1 MQGPRS
7 PETHEWPQVVDFLN
21 VNLRQNKSWTITS
34 EYPTA
39 LSANNIHNMSI
50 ITEDEK
56 IISHAVLKT
65 FVVKT
70 PHAIFKVGAIG
81 SVITAPDHRQKGHS
95 RKNIENCIA
104 LAQKQECDL
113 VILWTDQFDFYRKLG
128 FELAGFDYSYIYE
141 NPGTIQNKKLRFVSG
156 NNVDPNALQKL
167 YSQHTVHAVRSTED
181 FRNFLK
187 IPNSNVFT
195 AWDQNNQLVGYAVE
209 GKGLDLINYIHEWA
223 GQVDALLDL
232 FQYIRTQ
239 KNDVI
244 TVMVPAHS
252 QNLRN
257 KISQAAGISHQGF
270 LGMLKIVNKEAL
282 LSKVKKAFKEEGFD
296 KIVLEQQNEKLVFG
310 FGTDLYTLEKDS
322 DLLQM
327 IFGPMNVNALDFV
340 STDSKQKLSAVLP
353 MPLWIWGWDSI

>member
-7 PETHEWPQVVDFLN
+7 PETHEWTRVVDFLN

-39 LSANNIHNMSI
+39 LSTSNIHNMSI

-70 PHAIFKVGAIG
+70 PHAIFKIGAIG
-81 SVITAPDHRQKGHS
+81 SVITDPDHRKQGHS
-95 RKNIENCIA
+95 RKNIEKCLE
-104 LAQKQECDL
+104 LAEKQACDL
-113 VILWTDQFDFYRKLG
+113 VILWTDQFDFYRKMG
-128 FELAGFDYSYIYE
+128 FELAGFDYSYVYE
-141 NPGTIQNKKLRFVSG
+141 NPGQIQNKKLRFESG

-167 YSQHTVHAVRSTED
+167 YSLHSVHAVRSVDD

-187 IPNSNVFT
+187 IPNSNLFT
-195 AWDQNNQLVGYAVE
+195 VWDQNNQLQAYAVE
-209 GKGLDLINYIHEWA
+209 GKGMDLINYIHEWA
-223 GQVDALLDL
+223 GQADALLDL
-232 FQYIRTQ
+232 FQYIRAQ

-252 QNLRN
+252 QNLRR
-257 KISQAAGISHQGF
+257 KISQVAGISHQGY
-270 LGMLKIVNKEAL
+270 LGMLKMVNREAL
-282 LSKVKKAFKEEGFD
+282 LNKIKKAFRSEGFE
-296 KIVLEQQNEKLVFG
+296 KIVLEQQEQKFVFG
-310 FGTDLYTLEKDS
+310 FGADLYTLEKES
-322 DLLQM
+322 DLIQLL
-327 IFGPMNVNALDFV
+327 FGPLNVNSLDFV
-340 STDSKQKLSAVLP
+340 SNESKQKLSALLP